1 MQVNVVATAVAQ
13 DVETP
18 VRQALGMHAGAD
30 PGFVEQV
37 DRDLFENAGADAAE
51 DVVAGL
57 GFEDYGIDA
66 GAMQ

>member
-1 MQVNVVATAVAQ
+1 
-13 DVETP
+13 
-18 VRQALGMHAGAD
+18 MHAGAD

-37 DRDLFENAGADAAE
+37 DRDLLENAGADAAE

-66 GAMQ
+66 GAMQQLAEDEAGRSGTDDGDLCSHAM